1 MAARMR
7 AQLARNLAQAL
18 RPAAPAQPA
27 AVPGQS
33 LVRGMAASGK
43 DMTSGVMYNWRVAAV
58 HNALAQRGKAEG
70 PLTIE
75 DLVSLGHLDQY
86 HYLGAEACDEAI
98 QILGLEAGAKLLDV
112 GSGIGGP
119 ARYMAAKSGCSI
131 TGVELQA
138 DLTKAAGELT
148 ARVGLADR
156 VKFLT
161 GDFVSVCEQE
171 KLQGQFDHVM
181 SLLVFCHFADRTDA
195 LRACHDS
202 LKPGGTFLIEDLTLI
217 GSAFKQKEVDN
228 LRDVVCTP
236 GVTSIEQYAKDLEAV
251 GFVDIDAVELSAPWK
266 KWTQA
271 RHEKFRDSRAETVK
285 MHGQE
290 NFDSRCAFYEVVDAL
305 FAGGNL
311 GGARITGRKP
321 SVAEKK
327 LYVGRR
333 AGQGR
338 VHTAG
343 SAVLNELGLAVD
355 RESAAAAQP
364 EAAGAQSHAQPLLPA
379 PSSALEDPQYHDS
392 LQYHFFFPGI
402 FVAGRI
408 FHTKT
413 LQHHSAWMYDIS
425 AGKMTELFVT
435 ESEDMVQRPGA
446 DFLDMESSHL
456 LLKDAP
462 DAGKFVLRGAGID
475 ISFKQNTVVQWL
487 PSGQTQDNVIH
498 RPDLRCTAK
507 IGDRVLEGTGYSK
520 RYYGLYPRFWGYRF
534 FHGVT
539 TDAVDKASHFWTAD
553 AAFGDNKYNYWKVLG
568 PDGSIQSAET
578 SDTWQQDT
586 SAFAMIGGQRHEI
599 RAKPL
604 CTWDS
609 VIGGPG
615 KTMESKMQNRYCEVE
630 LIFGDKKRR
639 GVAYNERCYG
649 TLG

>member
-1 MAARMR
+1 MATRTRA
-7 AQLARNLAQAL
+7 AQLLKQSLRPVAQA
-18 RPAAPAQPA
+18 QPQLL
-27 AVPGQS
+27 VPGQAA
-33 LVRGMAASGK
+33 RAMASSGK

-58 HNALAQRGKAEG
+58 NNALTQRGKAQG

-98 QILGLEAGAKLLDV
+98 EILGLEQGMKLLDV

-119 ARYMAAKSGCSI
+119 ARYMSAKSGCSI

-138 DLTKAAGELT
+138 DLTQAASELT
-148 ARVGLADR
+148 ARVGLSDK

-161 GDFVSVCEQE
+161 GDFVNVCKEE
-171 KLQGQFDHVM
+171 KLNGQFDSVM
-181 SLLVFCHFADRTDA
+181 SLLVFCHFADRMDA
-195 LRACHDS
+195 LKACYES
-202 LKPGGTFLIEDLTLI
+202 VKPGGTFLIEDLTLI
-217 GSAFKQKEVDN
+217 GSAFTQKEVDQ

-236 GVTSIEQYAKDLEAV
+236 GVTSTQTYAKDLEAA
-251 GFVDIDAVELSAPWK
+251 GFVDIEAVDLSAPWK
-266 KWTQA
+266 KWTKA

-327 LYVGRR
+327 LYVGRKKN
-333 AGQGR
+333 QGR
-338 VHTAG
+338 VHTSG
-343 SAVLNELGLAVD
+343 GAVLNELGLGVDKEAPAVSKQAA
-355 RESAAAAQP
+355 SAGGP
-364 EAAGAQSHAQPLLPA
+364 SNAQPLWPA
-379 PSSALEDPQYHDS
+379 ASSASQDKQYHDS

-402 FVAGRI
+402 FVAGRV
-408 FHTKT
+408 FRTQT
-413 LQHHSAWMYDIS
+413 LEHHSAWMYDIS
-425 AGKMTELFVT
+425 ENKMTELFAT
-435 ESEDMVQRPGA
+435 ESENMVQRAGA
-446 DFLDMESSHL
+446 DLDLESSHL
-456 LLKDAP
+456 LIKDTP
-462 DAGKFVLRGAGID
+462 DAGKFNLRGAGID
-475 ISFKQNTVVQWL
+475 IDFRQNTVIQWL

-498 RPDLRCTAK
+498 RPDLRATAK
-507 IGDRVLEGTGYSK
+507 INGKVLEGTGYSK

-534 FHGVT
+534 YHGVT
-539 TDAVDKASHFWTAD
+539 TDVVDGASHFWTAD

-578 SDTWQQDT
+578 ADTWQQDT
-586 SAFAMIGGQRHEI
+586 SAYALIGGQTHEI

-604 CTWDS
+604 CTWDC

-630 LIFGDKKRR
+630 LISGDTTRR
-639 GVAYNERCYG
+639 GIAYNERCYG